1 MYNEIKVAGKSD
13 EPWPEKRSQSITLPL
28 SLLRTLY
35 TFHLKITLVGPLP
48 KNAPSV
54 FMYVCVL
61 IEIFSCSSSQPGR
74 ERAAIYTS
82 TGVLFSLHT

>member
-48 KNAPSV
+48 KNVPSV
-54 FMYVCVL
+54 FMYVCIDRNL
-61 IEIFSCSSSQPGR
+61 FLFIFSTR
-74 ERAAIYTS
+74 ERKSGYLYVDGRLI
-82 TGVLFSLHT
+82 